1 MANLLEKTVLLGLGV
16 LTLTRDKVK
25 EAVDELV
32 EEGKVEPEESRRIVD
47 VLVAKGEKE
56 RVELRKLVRQ
66 EVESVKP
73 VARREFEELSRK
85 IDELIAR
92 LEPSEDKE
100 SAEKENAHD
109 RKG

>member
-1 MANLLEKTVLLGLGV
+1 MASLLEKTVLLGLGV

-32 EEGKVEPEESRRIVD
+32 EEGQVEPEESPRIVD
-47 VLVAKGEKE
+47 VLVSKGEKE
-56 RVELRKLVRQ
+56 REELRKLIRQ

-92 LEPSEDKE
+92 LEPSEEE
-100 SAEKENAHD
+100 SSEEEAD
-109 RKG
+109 

>member
-56 RVELRKLVRQ
+56 REELRKLVRQ

-92 LEPSEDKE
+92 LEPAEEESSEEETD
-100 SAEKENAHD
+100 
-109 RKG
+109 